1 MSVVL
6 FAGSFGISFALKNFR
21 TTGYFP
27 GSIRNFLSNFAVI
40 IGIVVMTAID
50 YMAGINTPKLEVPD
64 TIKPTWEGRDW
75 LVSHALIFADHILAN
90 PWYPLTISIF
100 DNFHRVIGMKLNVK
114 LQVG

>member
-1 MSVVL
+1 MPCNEDNSAFLMSVVL

-90 PWYPLTISIF
+90 PW
-100 DNFHRVIGMKLNVK
+100 
-114 LQVG
+114 